1 MRKANVARWLSLIIG
16 ILFIISGIINFLNPV
31 LTTVSLVQFI
41 AIMLM
46 ATGLLRVI
54 RFFSN
59 DLFRVGS
66 FLMAGILDLI
76 LGFLMIKNM
85 TVSVLTFTV
94 LVGFWVLGNGIAEIA
109 SSIDLKMIGLSRW
122 WLGLISGIIGVVFG
136 FFLITNQGLS
146 TIYISTMF
154 SVFVIILGVNFISTF
169 MALTKLKRKY

>member
-109 SSIDLKMIGLSRW
+109 SSIDLKMIGLNRW
-122 WLGLISGIIGVVFG
+122 WLGLISGIIGVIFG

>member
-85 TVSVLTFTV
+85 TISVLTFTV